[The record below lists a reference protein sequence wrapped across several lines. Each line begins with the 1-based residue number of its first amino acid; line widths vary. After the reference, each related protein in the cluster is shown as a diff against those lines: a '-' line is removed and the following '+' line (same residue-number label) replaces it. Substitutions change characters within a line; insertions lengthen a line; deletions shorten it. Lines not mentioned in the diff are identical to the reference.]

1 MKVTKSVLVPDKGVP
16 PVKFIV
22 VSLTVSVDTVVKLS
36 LPTALLVTVTTA
48 PTTVAEKSAWASI
61 VFFKFVAVVLLFVWT
76 WNCHEDGALRVEVN
90 TTDVPLFLVKVIV
103 FPAVKFA

>member
-1 MKVTKSVLVPDKGVP
+1 MNVIKSVLVPDKGVP
-16 PVKFIV
+16 PVKFV
-22 VSLTVSVDTVVKLS
+22 VVNLTVSVETVVKLS
-36 LPTALLVTVTTA
+36 LPTAPLVTVTTA

-76 WNCHEDGALRVEVN
+76 WNSNAPGEPRVEVN

-103 FPAVKFA
+103 LPAVIFA